1 MSAPVAT
8 TPRLTV
14 RAAGGGEGAS
24 MVTRLLA
31 VILSD
36 AGQAVS
42 ILSRVDDPV
51 VFARP
56 SSLPTVALVDAGPHG
71 LDGTAQEGDITI
83 LVCAGNTASIERGHR
98 LLAEGDARGHRTVAL
113 VVCARTPAESRRA
126 RIRIENAT
134 RMDPR
139 VVTLPYDPAL
149 PAAHGMGELSN
160 HSRRAADRLR
170 AILTS

>member
-1 MSAPVAT
+1 MSAHVAT

-24 MVTRLLA
+24 IVTRLLA

-56 SSLPTVALVDAGPHG
+56 
-71 LDGTAQEGDITI
+71 
-83 LVCAGNTASIERGHR
+83 
-98 LLAEGDARGHRTVAL
+98 
-113 VVCARTPAESRRA
+113 
-126 RIRIENAT
+126 
-134 RMDPR
+134 
-139 VVTLPYDPAL
+139 
-149 PAAHGMGELSN
+149 
-160 HSRRAADRLR
+160 
-170 AILTS
+170 